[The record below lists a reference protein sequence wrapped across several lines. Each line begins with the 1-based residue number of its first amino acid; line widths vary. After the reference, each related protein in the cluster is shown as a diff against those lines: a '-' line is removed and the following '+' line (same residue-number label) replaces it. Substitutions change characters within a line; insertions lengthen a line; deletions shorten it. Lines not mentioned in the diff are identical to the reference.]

1 MYSYILLTQLKCLV
15 IGRKKVIA
23 IAEVHGHVVHNIRYH
38 RLDHSADLSKKE
50 ILLLSS
56 STSILLGLC

>member
-1 MYSYILLTQLKCLV
+1 MYSYIPLTQLKCLV

-50 ILLLSS
+50 ILLVFN
-56 STSILLGLC
+56 G